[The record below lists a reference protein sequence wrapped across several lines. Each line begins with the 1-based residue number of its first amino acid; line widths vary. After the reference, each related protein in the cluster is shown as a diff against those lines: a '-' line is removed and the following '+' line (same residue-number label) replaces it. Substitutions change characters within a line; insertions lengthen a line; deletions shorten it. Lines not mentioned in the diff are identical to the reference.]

1 MPIRKQ
7 RRAGEKL
14 AWHQAEGP
22 ASHAD
27 LQESK
32 RAGWRVQGESAMAR
46 TGRRMAWLD
55 VVSMGEMGKW
65 AREGRGLGQ
74 IK

>member
-32 RAGWRVQGESAMAR
+32 RAGWRVQGGGNGGDSAGGGVSRRSQEEFMRLPKLVES
-46 TGRRMAWLD
+46 
-55 VVSMGEMGKW
+55 KF
-65 AREGRGLGQ
+65 
-74 IK
+74 

>member
-32 RAGWRVQGESAMAR
+32 RAGRWAWGHGNGGDSAGGGVAR
-46 TGRRMAWLD
+46 RSQEEVMRLPKL
-55 VVSMGEMGKW
+55 VEGKF
-65 AREGRGLGQ
+65 
-74 IK
+74 

>member
-1 MPIRKQ
+1 MPVRKG

-27 LQESK
+27 SAGGGGQRRSQEEFMRLPK
-32 RAGWRVQGESAMAR
+32 PVE
-46 TGRRMAWLD
+46 
-55 VVSMGEMGKW
+55 GKF
-65 AREGRGLGQ
+65 
-74 IK
+74 